1 MMVITHESGNLP
13 FRADIDSIK
22 LMIGSMLTHFN
33 KHGGCFPMFNNHSII
48 NEKTDNQN
56 LSISTQQRM
65 LSVFLAASLGFFMIW
80 AVGFAQSQTIH
91 DAAHDSRHSFT
102 FPCH

>member
-1 MMVITHESGNLP
+1 
-13 FRADIDSIK
+13 
-22 LMIGSMLTHFN
+22 MLNN
-33 KHGGCFPMFNNHSII
+33 KSII
-48 NEKTDNQN
+48 NQKTNNQG
-56 LSISTQQRM
+56 LSISTQQRI
-65 LSVFLAASLGFFMIW
+65 LGVFLAASLGFFMIW